1 MITDSSEFARYDRPS
16 GTRSGIDRAYID
28 IRTASN
34 TKINHKMVSSTD
46 YYNAISIDR
55 IPLKTKIG
63 EES

>member
-16 GTRSGIDRAYID
+16 GTRSRIDRAYID

-34 TKINHKMVSSTD
+34 TKINHKMVSFTD
-46 YYNAISIDR
+46 HYNAISIDR
-55 IPLKTKIG
+55 IPSKTKIG